1 MHAGAGREW
10 VNHLSHGIPGTTE
23 AVFCLRPMSSILLLS
38 GSPSTPSRSEA
49 VLHHAAGILSD
60 LGLTT
65 QFVSVRDLPPED
77 LALAKFDSPQLKAI
91 QQKVAQATGIVIS
104 APVYKA
110 SYPGVLKALLDLLD
124 QDAFTGKVILPIAT
138 GGTLAHLL
146 SIDFAMKPVL
156 AVMGAT
162 HILRGVY
169 ILSSQI
175 QLDAAGTLQL
185 EADIEER
192 LRAGLQA
199 LAQAVK

>member
-1 MHAGAGREW
+1 MPA
-10 VNHLSHGIPGTTE
+10 
-23 AVFCLRPMSSILLLS
+23 ILLLS
-38 GSPSTPSRSEA
+38 GSPGPLSREAAGPPPRSEA
-49 VLHHAAGILSD
+49 ILHHAAGILSG

-65 QFVSVRDLPPED
+65 EFVSVRDLPPED
-77 LALAKFDSPQLKAI
+77 LVRVNFESPHLQRI
-91 QQKVAQATGIVIS
+91 QEKVAQAAGIVIS

-146 SIDFAMKPVL
+146 AIDFAMKPVL

-162 HILRGVY
+162 HILKGIY

-175 QLDAAGTLQL
+175 QFEADGTLRL

-192 LRAGLQA
+192 LQAGIRA

>member
-1 MHAGAGREW
+1 
-10 VNHLSHGIPGTTE
+10 
-23 AVFCLRPMSSILLLS
+23 MSSILLLS
-38 GSPSTPSRSEA
+38 GSPSAPSRSEA
-49 VLHHAAGILSD
+49 ILHHTAAILSD

-65 QFVSVRDLPPED
+65 QLVSVRDLPPED
-77 LALAKFDSPQLKAI
+77 LALAKFDSPQLKEI
-91 QQKVAQATGIVIS
+91 QQKVAQAAGIVIS

-124 QDAFTGKVILPIAT
+124 QDAFTGKAILPIAT

-146 SIDFAMKPVL
+146 AIDFAMKPVL
-156 AVMGAT
+156 SVMGAT

-175 QLDAAGTLQL
+175 QFDAAGILQL

-192 LRAGLQA
+192 LQAGIRA
-199 LAQAVK
+199 LAQAVR